1 MDINILSNKL
11 EIKYYT
17 SVIRYAQK
25 NNLNFEWLNSHLDNL
40 KKTIITTKM
49 TLTETQT
56 EKVEKVEK
64 IEKTEHTENH
74 NQIFNDEDL
83 YKKPWTKLN
92 PIHKILKIKE
102 FVNNQKISSEQERT
116 DLKDQLVLL
125 IKSKVLTKKEKV
137 LYDEKEG
144 KIISLVDLQYKDG
157 KYYYK

>member
-17 SVIRYAQK
+17 SLIHYAQK

-40 KKTIITTKM
+40 KKTVSDNKEK
-49 TLTETQT
+49 LTETQT
-56 EKVEKVEK
+56 EKKVD
-64 IEKTEHTENH
+64 IQINTEYH
-74 NQIFNDEDL
+74 NQIFSDEDL

-102 FVNNQKISSEQERT
+102 FVNNQKINSEQERT
-116 DLKDQLVLL
+116 ELKDQLVLL

-144 KIISLVDLQYKDG
+144 KIISLVNLQYKDG

>member
-11 EIKYYT
+11 KIKYYT
-17 SVIRYAQK
+17 SVIRYTQK

-40 KKTIITTKM
+40 KKTVLDNKEK
-49 TLTETQT
+49 LTETQT
-56 EKVEKVEK
+56 DKIDKIEKV
-64 IEKTEHTENH
+64 EKTEHTENH
-74 NQIFNDEDL
+74 NQIFADDDL

-102 FVNNQKISSEQERT
+102 FVNNQKISSEKERT
-116 DLKDQLVLL
+116 ELKDQLVLL